1 MRKSNKESRPVE
13 KLEPQC
19 YNKKSYLQL
28 IKDKKVTFQDDMPD
42 MITCM
47 NNHLLTQTIENS
59 KCI

>member
-1 MRKSNKESRPVE
+1 MRLSSREAIPI
-13 KLEPQC
+13 KIREPQC